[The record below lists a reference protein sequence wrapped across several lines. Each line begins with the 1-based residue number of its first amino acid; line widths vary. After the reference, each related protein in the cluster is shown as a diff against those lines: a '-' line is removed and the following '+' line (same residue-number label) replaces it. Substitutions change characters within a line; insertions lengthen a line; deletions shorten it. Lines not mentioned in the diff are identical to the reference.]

1 MNKITV
7 GNEKIILDQNA
18 TFYLN
23 IPKKDNLIITVYPN
37 IHAKLVL
44 VSENDYD
51 ICYSLKEN
59 SELIVNSLNKDNNV
73 NIEINLEKNTNI
85 IYNHSVLGK
94 NNSVNSFKIVHN
106 DSNSNSMINNNGIN
120 ILDNKLYFNVDGIIL
135 KDLVNINCSQSS
147 QIINFGNGDAKIIP
161 NLIIDS
167 NDINASHSAYIGK
180 IEDEQVFYLKSRGLD
195 FESIKKLIYKSVL
208 LSKMILNEEE
218 EEFNKRINEWW

>member
-85 IYNHSVLGK
+85 IYNHSVLSK

-135 KDLVNINCSQSS
+135 KDLVNINCSQNSK
-147 QIINFGNGDAKIIP
+147 IINFGNGDAKIIP

>member
-135 KDLVNINCSQSS
+135 KDLVNINCSQNSK
-147 QIINFGNGDAKIIP
+147 IINFGNGDAKIIP